1 MADADNMAV
10 RSEACT
16 NVGTHTAQLLSINV
30 PLALVFLLDYYLDSP
45 LY

>member
-1 MADADNMAV
+1 MQTILLSDLKLAPMLAN
-10 RSEACT
+10 
-16 NVGTHTAQLLSINV
+16 TAQLLSINV

>member
-1 MADADNMAV
+1 MQ
-10 RSEACT
+10 T
-16 NVGTHTAQLLSINV
+16 ILLSDLKLAPMLAHTQHSCCTFNV